1 MKATVEELPESKV
14 RMTVE
19 VPSGDVQHAID
30 HAASDLAGSL
40 KIPGFRKGKVPMPV
54 LLARVGKERL
64 YSEAVES
71 HIGGWFRAALRGT
84 TVRPATPP
92 EYDYELPSSERDAF
106 QFTAT
111 VGVQELPELGD
122 WSRLEVPAADPEVP
136 EELIDAELEVLRSSV
151 AELAPV
157 EGRPAR
163 DGDTVVADLVSSD
176 GEAQRDYVVEL
187 GSQRLLPEIEQGLV
201 GLEPGG
207 EKEIDYRLPDGTG
220 MKIMA
225 GVKELY
231 EKVLP
236 PTDDELAKAAS
247 EFDTIAEL
255 REEIQTRLGGQLEE
269 QLENQFRAAAVDA
282 LVEATDFEVAP
293 GLVQARA
300 VELWNG
306 LVRSLERRG
315 ISPDVYIQLS
325 GRTPQQIQA
334 DIEAEARQSLAREIV
349 LEAAAEK
356 LGIEVADDEV
366 DALIREQAEELG
378 EDAGDV
384 IRQVREAG
392 RYDSLRADLQL
403 RNTLDRIASEVKRI
417 PVELADA
424 REKLWTPEKEKPE
437 TGTKLW
443 TPGSKEPA

>member
-19 VPSGDVQHAID
+19 VPSGDVKHAID

-64 YSEAVES
+64 YAEAVES
-71 HIGGWFRAALRGT
+71 HIGGWFRTALRGT
-84 TVRPATPP
+84 TVRPATAP
-92 EYDYELPSSERDAF
+92 EYDYELPASPGDSF

-111 VGVQELPELGD
+111 VGIQEKPEVPD
-122 WSRLEVPAADPEVP
+122 WSSLEVPSPDADVP
-136 EELIDAELEVLRSSV
+136 DELVEAELEVLRSTV

-157 EGRPAR
+157 DGRPAR
-163 DGDTVVADLVSSD
+163 EGDTVVVDLVGSD

-187 GSQRLLPEIEQGLV
+187 GSQRLLPDIEEGLV
-201 GLEPGG
+201 GQAAGG
-207 EKEIDYRLPDGTG
+207 ERQVEYRLPDGQEASIT
-220 MKIMA
+220 A
-225 GVKELY
+225 SVKEVY

-236 PTDDELAKAAS
+236 PVDDDLARAAS
-247 EFDTIAEL
+247 EFDTLAEL
-255 REEIQTRLGGQLEE
+255 REEIEARLHGQLEE
-269 QLENQFRAAAVDA
+269 QLEGQFRTAALDA
-282 LVEATDFEVAP
+282 LVEATELEVAP
-293 GLVQARA
+293 GLVQTRA
-300 VELWNG
+300 VELWNA

-315 ISPDVYIQLS
+315 ISPELYVQLS

-334 DIEAEARQSLAREIV
+334 DIEAEAQQAIARELV
-349 LEAAAEK
+349 LEAAADQ
-356 LGIEVADDEV
+356 LAIEVSDEEV
-366 DALIREQAEELG
+366 DALIREESEALG
-378 EDAGDV
+378 EDADEMLA
-384 IRQVREAG
+384 QVREAG
-392 RYDSLRADLQL
+392 RYEALRADLRL
-403 RNTLDRIASEVKRI
+403 RAALDRIAAEVKRI
-417 PVELADA
+417 PVELAEA

>member
-1 MKATVEELPESKV
+1 VKATVEELPESKV

-19 VPSGDVQHAID
+19 VPSGDVKHAID

-54 LLARVGKERL
+54 LLARVGKDRL
-64 YSEAVES
+64 YAEAVES

-84 TVRPATPP
+84 TVRPATAP
-92 EYDYELPSSERDAF
+92 EYDYELPSSEKDGF

-111 VGVQELPELGD
+111 VGIQEKPELPD
-122 WSRLEVPAADPEVP
+122 WSSLEVPAADPEVP
-136 EELIDAELEVLRSSV
+136 DELIDAELEVLRSSV

-157 EGRPAR
+157 DGRPAR
-163 DGDTVVADLVSSD
+163 EGDTVVADLVSSD

-187 GSQRLLPEIEQGLV
+187 GSQRLLPEIEQGLI

-207 EKEIDYRLPDGTG
+207 EKEIDYRLPDGQE
-220 MKIMA
+220 MRIA
-225 GVKELY
+225 AVLKELH

-236 PTDDELAKAAS
+236 PVDDELAKAAS
-247 EFDTIAEL
+247 EFDTIADL
-255 REEIQTRLGGQLEE
+255 RAEIESRLGGQLEE
-269 QLENQFRAAAVDA
+269 QLESQFRTAALDA
-282 LVEATDFEVAP
+282 LVEATDLEVAD
-293 GLVQARA
+293 GLVQTRA

-315 ISPDVYIQLS
+315 ISPEVYIQLS
-325 GRTPQQIQA
+325 GRSPQQIQA

-349 LEAAAEK
+349 LEAAADR
-356 LGIEVADDEV
+356 LGVEVTDEEV
-366 DALIREQAEELG
+366 DALIREQSEELG
-378 EDAGDV
+378 EEPEEM

-392 RYDSLRADLQL
+392 RYETIRADLVL
-403 RNTLDRIASEVKRI
+403 RNTLDRIAADVQRI
-417 PVELADA
+417 PLDLAEA
-424 REKLWTPEKEKPE
+424 RDKLWTPEKEKPE
-437 TGTKLW
+437 TVAKLW

>member
-19 VPSGDVQHAID
+19 VPSSDVKHAID
-30 HAASDLAGSL
+30 HAATDLAGSL

-64 YSEAVES
+64 YAEAVES

-92 EYDYELPSSERDAF
+92 EYDYELPLSEKDRF

-111 VGVQELPELGD
+111 VGVQEQPELPD
-122 WSRLEVPAADPEVP
+122 WSDLEVPAADPEVP

-151 AELAPV
+151 AELTPV

-163 DGDTVVADLVSSD
+163 EGDTVVVDLVSSD

-207 EKEIDYRLPDGTG
+207 EKEIDYGLPDGAG
-220 MKIMA
+220 AKITA
-225 GVKELY
+225 VVKELS

-236 PTDDELAKAAS
+236 PADDELAKAAS

-255 REEIQTRLGGQLEE
+255 REEIHTRLGAQLEE
-269 QLENQFRAAAVDA
+269 HLENQFRAAALDA
-282 LVEATDFEVAP
+282 LVEATDLEVAP

-300 VELWNG
+300 VEVWNG
-306 LVRSLERRG
+306 LVRSLESRG
-315 ISPDVYIQLS
+315 ISPDVYIQVS

-334 DIEAEARQSLAREIV
+334 DLEAEARQSLAREIV
-349 LEAAAEK
+349 LEAASDK
-356 LGIEVADDEV
+356 LGVEVSDEDV

-378 EDAGDV
+378 EDADDV

-392 RYDSLRADLQL
+392 RYDSLRADLAL
-403 RNTLDRIASEVKRI
+403 RDTLDRIASEVKRI
-417 PVELADA
+417 PLELAEA

-437 TGTKLW
+437 TVTKLW